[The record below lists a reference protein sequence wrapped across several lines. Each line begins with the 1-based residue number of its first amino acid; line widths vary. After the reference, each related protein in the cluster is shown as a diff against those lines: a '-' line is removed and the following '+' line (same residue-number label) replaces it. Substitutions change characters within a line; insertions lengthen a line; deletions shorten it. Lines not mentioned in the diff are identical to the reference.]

1 MGANEEFL
9 ETNLYFFAL
18 SRADFWL
25 IYPLAETFSQ
35 ENFGRTHLVTSDLI
49 GEDVLQSVGS
59 KIQIHKIIRKV
70 NIPNDKPLNILSEL
84 MLKLGSIF
92 DLAGK
97 KKAILLGDRYEMV
110 GVALAL
116 NLRGIPFAHISG
128 GESTPYSQDDKYR
141 KCISLLA
148 AFHFPPLLEH
158 AKNLQAL
165 DIEVDKIFE
174 VGYLGWDNAQTIN
187 VIDPEYLQITEKYR
201 TILVTFHPNSND
213 IYEIQRD
220 VNVLLRSFEL
230 ILEGCLDA
238 YIVITAANNDFGGNL
253 INENFQFW
261 AEGNIRTRFVQQL
274 GQNYIEIMRRCNL
287 VMGNSSSGIVE
298 APKIGVD
305 ILNIGNRQ
313 VGRSD
318 SNMIT
323 HVGLDPKEISSVAL
337 QLLKRNGYVEKN
349 KLHTGSTS
357 VKSKIVRILI
367 ELLKSEKF

>member
-1 MGANEEFL
+1 
-9 ETNLYFFAL
+9 
-18 SRADFWL
+18 
-25 IYPLAETFSQ
+25 
-35 ENFGRTHLVTSDLI
+35 LI
-49 GEDVLQSVGS
+49 GEEVLQSLNP
-59 KIQIHKIIRKV
+59 KIQIHKITSKV
-70 NIPNDKPLNILSEL
+70 NITTDQPLNILSNL
-84 MLKLGSIF
+84 MLELDSFF

-97 KKAILLGDRYEMV
+97 RRAILLGDRYETV

-128 GESTPYSQDDKYR
+128 GESTPYSQDNKFR
-141 KCISLLA
+141 KCISILA
-148 AFHFPPLLEH
+148 DFHFPPLLEH

-165 DIEVDKIFE
+165 DIEDDKIFE
-174 VGYLGWDNAQTIN
+174 VGYLGWDNSQTIH

-213 IYEIQRD
+213 IYEIKREI
-220 VNVLLRSFEL
+220 NVLLRSFEL
-230 ILEGCLDA
+230 ILAGCLDA
-238 YIVITAANNDFGGNL
+238 YILITAANNDFGGNL
-253 INENFQFW
+253 INESFQFW
-261 AEGNIRTRFVQQL
+261 AKGNVRTRFVQQL

-298 APKIGVD
+298 APRIGVD

-318 SNMIT
+318 SNIIT
-323 HVGLDPKEISSVAL
+323 HVGLDSKEISSIAL
-337 QLLKRNGYVEKN
+337 HLLKKKVHAKKI
-349 KLHTGSTS
+349 KLPTGSTS